1 MSPAAVALA
10 VLLHAMVALG
20 LWWLAQEPKAPAEP
34 ALEVYFEPAPK
45 PEEKPPEPEQKPEPP
60 KPEPQ
65 PQPQPQPPPPQVI
78 PPIEALAPPA
88 EIVADKPTQAP
99 PKGDKP
105 KDAELAP
112 PPPPL
117 QDVLPSPDQ
126 DLVEPPT
133 AAEFK
138 EFAKVEPTP
147 APPPPTPPAPM
158 PIPPAPTPPAAPPQ
172 PQLQSILP
180 SPGEDLPAPTA
191 ADFAKV
197 EPKPPTPAP
206 QEKKPPEP
214 PKPQQQALAK
224 PPEKPVEKPQPPQ
237 AQPQHQPQQ
246 QQQAKPP
253 MPQLQKPEYKPS
265 PLSTAPSHR
274 PPAGTQSENPS
285 PSPFVNP
292 ADTYNKARAA
302 DNYLWQV
309 VRRLQG
315 YRYTA
320 NVSATQGIT
329 VVRVVIARDGRLLN
343 VTVSRS
349 SGVPEFDQGVLAGV
363 RSGSPYA
370 PLPPDIKGD
379 SATFD
384 LPLVSSRRM

>member
-1 MSPAAVALA
+1 MSPAAVGLA
-10 VLLHAMVALG
+10 VLLHAVAALA

-34 ALEVYFEPAPK
+34 ALEVYFEPP
-45 PEEKPPEPEQKPEPP
+45 PKPPEPKPEPP
-60 KPEPQ
+60 PEPQQKPEPQ
-65 PQPQPQPPPPQVI
+65 PQPQQQQPPPM
-78 PPIEALAPPA
+78 PPIEALKPPA
-88 EIVADKPTQAP
+88 DIVADKATQAP

-105 KDAELAP
+105 KDADLAP

-126 DLVEPPT
+126 DL
-133 AAEFK
+133 
-138 EFAKVEPTP
+138 
-147 APPPPTPPAPM
+147 AP
-158 PIPPAPTPPAAPPQ
+158 
-172 PQLQSILP
+172 
-180 SPGEDLPAPTA
+180 PTA

-197 EPKPPTPAP
+197 EPAPPPPTPAP
-206 QEKKPPEP
+206 PSPEPPSPPAPQQKTPTAPPAAAGELPKPPEP
-214 PKPQQQALAK
+214 APPAPKQQALAT
-224 PPEKPVEKPQPPQ
+224 PPKPQPPQ
-237 AQPQHQPQQ
+237 PPPPQPQPQHP
-246 QQQAKPP
+246 KPP

-265 PLSTAPSHR
+265 PLSTAPSRR

-292 ADTYNKARAA
+292 ADTPSKARAA

-315 YRYTA
+315 YRYQA
-320 NVSATQGIT
+320 NTSATQGIT

-370 PLPPDIKGD
+370 PLPPDIRGD

>member
-10 VLLHAMVALG
+10 VLLHAMVALA
-20 LWWLAQEPKAPAEP
+20 LWWVAQEPKAPAEP

-45 PEEKPPEPEQKPEPP
+45 PEEKPPEPEQRPEQKPEP

-65 PQPQPQPPPPQVI
+65 PPPPPVM

-88 EIVADKPTQAP
+88 EIVSEKPTQAP

-126 DLVEPPT
+126 DLVAPPT

-138 EFAKVEPTP
+138 EFAKVDPAPT
-147 APPPPTPPAPM
+147 PPPPTPPAPT
-158 PIPPAPTPPAAPPQ
+158 PTPPAPTPPAAPPT

-191 ADFAKV
+191 ADFAKA
-197 EPKPPTPAP
+197 EPAPKPPGPPA
-206 QEKKPPEP
+206 
-214 PKPQQQALAK
+214 PQQQALAK
-224 PPEKPVEKPQPPQ
+224 PPEKPQPPQ
-237 AQPQHQPQQ
+237 QHQPPQPQHQP
-246 QQQAKPP
+246 AKPP

-265 PLSTAPSHR
+265 PLSTAPSRR

-320 NVSATQGIT
+320 NVNATQGIT

-343 VTVSRS
+343 VSVSRS
-349 SGVPEFDQGVLAGV
+349 SGIPEFDQGVLAGV

-384 LPLVSSRRM
+384 LPLVSTRRM

>member
-10 VLLHAMVALG
+10 VLLHALVALA
-20 LWWLAQEPKAPAEP
+20 LWWVAQEPKAPAEP
-34 ALEVYFEPAPK
+34 ALEVYFEPPK
-45 PEEKPPEPEQKPEPP
+45 PAEKPPEPEQKPEA

-65 PQPQPQPPPPQVI
+65 PQPQPQQQQPPPL
-78 PPIEALAPPA
+78 PPIEALRPPA
-88 EIVADKPTQAP
+88 EIVSDKPTQAP

-112 PPPPL
+112 PPPEL
-117 QDVLPSPDQ
+117 RDILPSPDQ
-126 DLVEPPT
+126 DVVAPPT
-133 AAEFK
+133 AAEFA
-138 EFAKVEPTP
+138 EAAKLDPTP
-147 APPPPTPPAPM
+147 TPPPT
-158 PIPPAPTPPAAPPQ
+158 PPAPTPPAAPPT

-180 SPGEDLPAPTA
+180 TPGQDLPAPTA
-191 ADFAKV
+191 ADFAKA
-197 EPKPPTPAP
+197 EPAPKPPAPPA
-206 QEKKPPEP
+206 
-214 PKPQQQALAK
+214 PQQQALAK
-224 PPEKPVEKPQPPQ
+224 PPEKPPPQQHQPPQ
-237 AQPQHQPQQ
+237 PQ

-253 MPQLQKPEYKPS
+253 MPQLQKPELKPS
-265 PLSTAPSHR
+265 PLSTAPSRR
-274 PPAGTQSENPS
+274 PPAGTQSDNPS

-292 ADTYNKARAA
+292 ADTYSKARAA

-320 NVSATQGIT
+320 NVNATQGIT

-349 SGVPEFDQGVLAGV
+349 SGIPEFDQGVLAGV

-370 PLPPDIKGD
+370 PLPPDIRGD

-384 LPLVSSRRM
+384 LPLVSTRR

>member
-1 MSPAAVALA
+1 MSPAAVGLA
-10 VLLHAMVALG
+10 VLLHAVAALT

-34 ALEVYFEPAPK
+34 ALEVYFEPP
-45 PEEKPPEPEQKPEPP
+45 PKPPEPKPEPP
-60 KPEPQ
+60 PEPQQKPEPQ
-65 PQPQPQPPPPQVI
+65 PQPQQQQPPPM
-78 PPIEALAPPA
+78 PPIEALKPPA
-88 EIVADKPTQAP
+88 DIVADKATQAP

-105 KDAELAP
+105 KDADLAP

-126 DLVEPPT
+126 DL
-133 AAEFK
+133 
-138 EFAKVEPTP
+138 
-147 APPPPTPPAPM
+147 AP
-158 PIPPAPTPPAAPPQ
+158 
-172 PQLQSILP
+172 
-180 SPGEDLPAPTA
+180 PTA

-197 EPKPPTPAP
+197 EPAPTPPAPTPPTPEPPSPPAP
-206 QEKKPPEP
+206 QQKTPTAPPAATGELPKPPEP
-214 PKPQQQALAK
+214 APPAPKQQALATPPK
-224 PPEKPVEKPQPPQ
+224 PRPPQPPQ
-237 AQPQHQPQQ
+237 PQPQPQHP
-246 QQQAKPP
+246 KPP

-265 PLSTAPSHR
+265 PLSTAPSRR

-292 ADTYNKARAA
+292 ADTYSKARAA

-315 YRYTA
+315 YRYQA

-370 PLPPDIKGD
+370 PLPPDIRGD

>member
-10 VLLHAMVALG
+10 VLLHAVAALA

-34 ALEVYFEPAPK
+34 ALEVYFEPPK
-45 PEEKPPEPEQKPEPP
+45 PVEKPPEPEQQKPEP

-65 PQPQPQPPPPQVI
+65 PQAQPQPQVI
-78 PPIEALAPPA
+78 PPIEALRPPA
-88 EIVADKPTQAP
+88 EIVSDKPTQAP

-105 KDAELAP
+105 KDADLAP

-126 DLVEPPT
+126 DLAPPT
-133 AAEFK
+133 AQD
-138 EFAKVEPTP
+138 FAKVEPAPTPPTP
-147 APPPPTPPAPM
+147 APKPEPTPAPAPAVEQKTPSAPPSTAGELPKPPPPTPPAPQQKEL
-158 PIPPAPTPPAAPPQ
+158 Q
-172 PQLQSILP
+172 P
-180 SPGEDLPAPTA
+180 
-191 ADFAKV
+191 
-197 EPKPPTPAP
+197 
-206 QEKKPPEP
+206 
-214 PKPQQQALAK
+214 
-224 PPEKPVEKPQPPQ
+224 
-237 AQPQHQPQQ
+237 PQQ
-246 QQQAKPP
+246 QQQQHALATPPKPQPQPQPQHPPQPAKPP
-253 MPQLQKPEYKPS
+253 MPQLQKPEYQPS
-265 PLSTAPSHR
+265 PLSTAPSRR

-292 ADTYNKARAA
+292 ADTYSKARAA

-329 VVRVVIARDGRLLN
+329 VVRVVIARDGRLLGVS
-343 VTVSRS
+343 VTRS

-384 LPLVSSRRM
+384 LPLVSTRRM

>member
-1 MSPAAVALA
+1 MSPAAVGLA
-10 VLLHAMVALG
+10 VLLHAVAALA

-34 ALEVYFEPAPK
+34 ALEVYFEPPPKPPEPK
-45 PEEKPPEPEQKPEPP
+45 PEPPPEPEQKPEP
-60 KPEPQ
+60 KPQ
-65 PQPQPQPPPPQVI
+65 PQPQPQQPPPM
-78 PPIEALAPPA
+78 PPIEALKPPA
-88 EIVADKPTQAP
+88 DIVADKATQAP

-105 KDAELAP
+105 KDADLAP

-126 DLVEPPT
+126 DL
-133 AAEFK
+133 
-138 EFAKVEPTP
+138 
-147 APPPPTPPAPM
+147 AP
-158 PIPPAPTPPAAPPQ
+158 
-172 PQLQSILP
+172 
-180 SPGEDLPAPTA
+180 PTA

-197 EPKPPTPAP
+197 EPAPPPPTPAP
-206 QEKKPPEP
+206 PSPEPPTPPAPQQKTPTAPPSAAGELPKPPEP
-214 PKPQQQALAK
+214 APPAPKQQALAT
-224 PPEKPVEKPQPPQ
+224 PPAKPQPPQ
-237 AQPQHQPQQ
+237 PPQPQPP
-246 QQQAKPP
+246 KPP

-265 PLSTAPSHR
+265 PLSTAPSRR

-292 ADTYNKARAA
+292 ADTYSKARAA

-315 YRYTA
+315 YRYQA
-320 NVSATQGIT
+320 NTSATQGIT

-370 PLPPDIKGD
+370 PLPPDIRGD

>member
-10 VLLHAMVALG
+10 VLLHAVAALA

-34 ALEVYFEPAPK
+34 ALEVYFEPPK
-45 PEEKPPEPEQKPEPP
+45 PVERPPEPEQKPEPP

-65 PQPQPQPPPPQVI
+65 PQPQPQPPPQVA
-78 PPIEALAPPA
+78 PPIEALRPPA
-88 EIVADKPTQAP
+88 DIVSDKPTQAP

-117 QDVLPSPDQ
+117 RDILPSPDQ
-126 DLVEPPT
+126 DVVAPPT
-133 AAEFK
+133 AAEFA
-138 EFAKVEPTP
+138 EFAKLDPTPTP
-147 APPPPTPPAPM
+147 APPAPAASPPAPE
-158 PIPPAPTPPAAPPQ
+158 PKTPAAPP
-172 PQLQSILP
+172 STA
-180 SPGEDLPAPTA
+180 GEVP
-191 ADFAKV
+191 
-197 EPKPPTPAP
+197 
-206 QEKKPPEP
+206 KPPEP
-214 PKPQQQALAK
+214 LPPAPQRQALAK
-224 PPEKPVEKPQPPQ
+224 PPDKPPPAQQQPPQ
-237 AQPQHQPQQ
+237 QQP
-246 QQQAKPP
+246 KPP

-265 PLSTAPSHR
+265 PLSTAPSRR

-292 ADTYNKARAA
+292 ADTYSKARAA

-315 YRYTA
+315 YRYQA
-320 NVSATQGIT
+320 NVNATQGIT

-349 SGVPEFDQGVLAGV
+349 SGIPEFDQGVLAGV

-384 LPLVSSRRM
+384 LPLVSTRRM

>member
-1 MSPAAVALA
+1 MSPAAVGLA
-10 VLLHAMVALG
+10 VLLHAVAALA

-34 ALEVYFEPAPK
+34 ALEVYFEPPPKPPEPK
-45 PEEKPPEPEQKPEPP
+45 PEPPPEPEQKPEP
-60 KPEPQ
+60 KPQ
-65 PQPQPQPPPPQVI
+65 PQPQPQQPPPM
-78 PPIEALAPPA
+78 PPIEALKPPA
-88 EIVADKPTQAP
+88 DIVADKATQAP
-99 PKGDKP
+99 PKGDKA
-105 KDAELAP
+105 KDADLAP

-126 DLVEPPT
+126 DL
-133 AAEFK
+133 
-138 EFAKVEPTP
+138 
-147 APPPPTPPAPM
+147 AP
-158 PIPPAPTPPAAPPQ
+158 
-172 PQLQSILP
+172 
-180 SPGEDLPAPTA
+180 PTA

-197 EPKPPTPAP
+197 EPAPPPPTPAP
-206 QEKKPPEP
+206 PSPEPPTPPAPQQKTPTAPPSAAGELPKPPEP
-214 PKPQQQALAK
+214 APPAPKQQALAT
-224 PPEKPVEKPQPPQ
+224 PPAKPQPPQ
-237 AQPQHQPQQ
+237 PPQPQPP
-246 QQQAKPP
+246 KPP

-265 PLSTAPSHR
+265 PLSTAPSRR

-292 ADTYNKARAA
+292 ADTYSKARAA

-315 YRYTA
+315 YRYQA
-320 NVSATQGIT
+320 NTSATQGIT

-370 PLPPDIKGD
+370 PLPPDIRGD